1 MGIHRPIRAVPEAR
15 VAVTSAIDRLRNLPE
30 AFTLAAFRRL
40 TGFSENAAAVCLH
53 RWKTRDLIEPAGER
67 AGIYFN
73 KLKTPQPDTT
83 LRIEA
88 LLYEYPSAILRGES
102 VLHAAGWITQV
113 PAQLTVAV
121 LLRPTY
127 VSFTGFGIRGRPLSW
142 FTAVH
147 GTVSARGN
155 DQVYGMRAL
164 PPALA
169 LVDAYGD
176 PEAWHPDPDD
186 LDVPP
191 DQAVEV
197 LAGSERL
204 RIQLPAPLRNAL
216 DQRRRRRSTRTR

>member
-1 MGIHRPIRAVPEAR
+1 M
-15 VAVTSAIDRLRNLPE
+15 TSAIDRLRNLPE

-40 TGFSENAAAVCLH
+40 TGLSDNAAAVCLH
-53 RWKTRDLIEPAGER
+53 RWKAKDLIEPAGKR

-73 KLKTPQPDTT
+73 KLRIPQPDTA

-88 LLYEYPSAILRGES
+88 LLYEYPSAILCGES
-102 VLHAAGWITQV
+102 VLHAAGWITQI

-127 VSFTGFGIRGRPLSW
+127 VSFRGFEIRGRPLSW

-147 GTVSARGN
+147 ADVSARG
-155 DQVYGMRAL
+155 DDRVYGMRAL

-176 PEAWHPDPDD
+176 LKAWHPDPDD

-191 DQAVEV
+191 DQASAV
-197 LAGSERL
+197 LSGSERL
-204 RIQLPAPLRNAL
+204 RIPLPESLRAAL
-216 DQRRRRRSTRTR
+216 NQRRRRSTRTRVTP

>member
-1 MGIHRPIRAVPEAR
+1 M
-15 VAVTSAIDRLRNLPE
+15 TSAIDRLRDLPE
-30 AFTLAAFRRL
+30 AFTLATFRRL
-40 TGFSENAAAVCLH
+40 TGFSDNAAAVCLH
-53 RWKTRDLIEPAGER
+53 RWKTKDLIEPAGER

-73 KLKTPQPDTT
+73 KLKAPQPDTS

-88 LLYEYPSAILRGES
+88 LLYEYPSAILCGES

-127 VSFTGFGIRGRPLSW
+127 VSFRGFEIRGRPLSW

-147 GTVSARGN
+147 ADVSTRGN
-155 DQVYGMRAL
+155 DRVYGMRAL

-169 LVDAYGD
+169 LVDLYGD
-176 PEAWHPDPDD
+176 IKAWHPDPDD

-191 DQAVEV
+191 DQVSKV
-197 LAGSERL
+197 LTGSERL
-204 RIQLPAPLRNAL
+204 RTPLPKSLRDAL
-216 DQRRRRRSTRTR
+216 DRGRPPLNRS

>member
-1 MGIHRPIRAVPEAR
+1 M
-15 VAVTSAIDRLRNLPE
+15 TSAIDRLRNLPE

-40 TGFSENAAAVCLH
+40 TGFSQNAAAVCLH
-53 RWKTRDLIEPAGER
+53 RWKTKDLIEPAGER

-73 KLKTPQPDTT
+73 KLKTPQPDTA

-127 VSFTGFGIRGRPLSW
+127 VSFTGFEIRGRPLSW

-147 GTVSARGN
+147 GAVSARRN
-155 DQVYGMRAL
+155 DRVYGMRAL

-197 LAGSERL
+197 LSWSERL
-204 RIQLPAPLRNAL
+204 RIPLPAPLRDAL
-216 DQRRRRRSTRTR
+216 DPRRQRSTRTRG

>member
-1 MGIHRPIRAVPEAR
+1 M
-15 VAVTSAIDRLRNLPE
+15 TSAIERLRSLPE

-40 TGFSENAAAVCLH
+40 SGLSENAAAVCLH
-53 RWKTRDLIEPAGER
+53 RWKVKDLIEPAGER

-73 KLKTPQPDTT
+73 KLKIPHPDTT

-88 LLYEYPSAILRGES
+88 LLHEYPSAILCGES

-127 VSFTGFGIRGRPLSW
+127 VSFRGFEIRGRPLSW

-147 GTVSARGN
+147 GDVGARGN
-155 DQVYGMRAL
+155 DRVYGVRAL
-164 PPALA
+164 PAALA
-169 LVDAYGD
+169 LVDLYGD
-176 PEAWHPDPDD
+176 PKAWHPDPDD

-191 DQAVEV
+191 DKADE
-197 LAGSERL
+197 LLSGSERL
-204 RIQLPAPLRNAL
+204 RIPLPKPLRDAL
-216 DQRRRRRSTRTR
+216 HHRRQRSMRT

>member
-1 MGIHRPIRAVPEAR
+1 M
-15 VAVTSAIDRLRNLPE
+15 TSAIDRLRNLPE

-40 TGFSENAAAVCLH
+40 TGLSENAAAVCLH
-53 RWKTRDLIEPAGER
+53 RWKTKDLIEPAGER

-73 KLKTPQPDTT
+73 KLKTPQPDTA

-88 LLYEYPSAILRGES
+88 LLYEYPSAILCGES

-127 VSFTGFGIRGRPLSW
+127 VSFRGFEIRGRPLSW

-147 GTVSARGN
+147 ADVSAHGN
-155 DQVYGMRAL
+155 DRVYGMRAL

-169 LVDAYGD
+169 LVDLYGD

-191 DQAVEV
+191 DQAGAM
-197 LAGSERL
+197 LSGSERL
-204 RIQLPAPLRNAL
+204 RIPLPKSLRDAMS
-216 DQRRRRRSTRTR
+216 RSARKPS

>member
-1 MGIHRPIRAVPEAR
+1 M
-15 VAVTSAIDRLRNLPE
+15 TSAIDRLRNLPE

-53 RWKTRDLIEPAGER
+53 RWKTKDLIEPAGER

-73 KLKTPQPDTT
+73 KLKIPQPDTA

-88 LLYEYPSAILRGES
+88 LLHEYPSAILRGES
-102 VLHAAGWITQV
+102 VLHAAGWITQI

-127 VSFTGFGIRGRPLSW
+127 VSFRGFEIRGRPLSW
-142 FTAVH
+142 FSAVH
-147 GTVSARGN
+147 ADVSARGN
-155 DQVYGMRAL
+155 DRVYGMRAL

-169 LVDAYGD
+169 LVDLYGD
-176 PEAWHPDPDD
+176 LKTWHPDPDD

-191 DQAVEV
+191 DQAGEV
-197 LAGSERL
+197 LAASERL
-204 RIQLPAPLRNAL
+204 GIPLPEAVRNTLGHAL
-216 DQRRRRRSTRTR
+216 QRPK